1 MGEKSLRTRAVRV
14 SRAGGPEV
22 LRLEEI
28 ELPPPGPG
36 EVRVRQAAIGLN
48 FIDVYQRS
56 GLYPP
61 PAYPYTPGLEGA
73 GVVEAL
79 GAGVTRFAV
88 GQRVAYATAP
98 PGAYA
103 ERRNAPAEKLVHLP
117 AGVDERT
124 AAASMLKGL
133 TAWYLLRETFAV
145 GGGTTILVHAA
156 AGGVGS
162 LLCQWARRLGAT
174 VIGTVGD
181 QAKAQQARSDGCAH
195 VVLYT
200 AEDFVART
208 RELTDGR
215 GCDVVYDSVGRA
227 TFEGSLACLRRR
239 GLLVSFGQS
248 SGNPEPL
255 AVGRLAAHGSLYL
268 TRPTLFD
275 YTATR
280 AELERGADEL
290 FGLLAR
296 GELRVRIGRSYP
308 LSQAAQA
315 HADLEARHTSG
326 STLLVPGD

>member
-1 MGEKSLRTRAVRV
+1 MGQPSLRTRAVRV
-14 SRAGGPEV
+14 PRAGGPEV
-22 LRLEEI
+22 LLLEEV

-36 EVRVRQAAIGLN
+36 EVRLRHAAIGLN

-61 PAYPYTPGLEGA
+61 PAYPFTPGLEGA
-73 GVVEAL
+73 GVVEEL
-79 GAGVTRFAV
+79 GPGVTALAV
-88 GQRVAYATAP
+88 GQRVAYASAP

-103 ERRNAPAEKLVHLP
+103 GRRNAPADKLVRLP
-117 AGVDERT
+117 EGVDERT

-133 TAWYLLRETFAV
+133 TAWYLLRGTYAV
-145 GGGTTILVHAA
+145 GEGTTILVHAA

-162 LLCQWARRLGAT
+162 LLCQWAHRLGAT

-181 QAKAQQARSDGCAH
+181 DAKARQALEDGCTHAI
-195 VVLYT
+195 VYT
-200 AEDFVART
+200 REDFATKT

-215 GCDVVYDSVGRA
+215 GCDVVYDSVGRTTLEA
-227 TFEGSLACLRRR
+227 SLTCLRRR

-255 AVGRLAAHGSLYL
+255 AVGRLAAHGSLFL

-280 AELERGADEL
+280 AELERGAGEL
-290 FGLLAR
+290 LGLLAA
-296 GELRVRIGRSYP
+296 GGLRVRIGREYP
-308 LSQAAQA
+308 LAQAAQA
-315 HADLEARHTSG
+315 HADLEARRTSG